1 MDRARAHPRRMAQRE
16 NPRDLRRRVTAT
28 IAQSLPTAAVLTV
41 RHSVPTVTIP
51 LHLGTADIRSSPL
64 TIRRPPALIQSC
76 ELTPRLAAAI
86 QLRRAPI
93 PHLAAAIAAEA
104 AALAAVEAG
113 VIAAVVA
120 LTVEAESRTAVEVVE
135 VHTAVEAAAAVVAH
149 TVEVP
154 ARTAGTKS
162 FPN

>member
-28 IAQSLPTAAVLTV
+28 IAQALPTAAVLTV

-64 TIRRPPALIQSC
+64 TIRRPPALIRSS

-93 PHLAAAIAAEA
+93 PHLAAAIAAGGGGTA
-104 AALAAVEAG
+104 AATTAARG
-113 VIAAVVA
+113 
-120 LTVEAESRTAVEVVE
+120 RGGGGD
-135 VHTAVEAAAAVVAH
+135 
-149 TVEVP
+149 
-154 ARTAGTKS
+154 TAGAALLLVGARS
-162 FPN
+162 